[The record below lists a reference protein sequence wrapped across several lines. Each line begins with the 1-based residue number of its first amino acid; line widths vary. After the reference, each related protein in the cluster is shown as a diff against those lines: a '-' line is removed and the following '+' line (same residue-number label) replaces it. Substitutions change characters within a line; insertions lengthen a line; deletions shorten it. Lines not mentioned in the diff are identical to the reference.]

1 MRQAVQSRS
10 RGWLASFVALFLLSL
25 AGKAAPPPHQAGGS
39 PKALEPVDVG
49 MVALVAVPERYDG
62 KFVRTHGFLSI
73 EFEGDALYLHE
84 EDYRHGLTKNSL
96 ALRLSK
102 SQRQQFKSLSL
113 KYVVI
118 EGTVDARGLEQTDK
132 WSGALGKI
140 TRLEIWPMVR

>member
-1 MRQAVQSRS
+1 
-10 RGWLASFVALFLLSL
+10 
-25 AGKAAPPPHQAGGS
+25 
-39 PKALEPVDVG
+39 

-118 EGTVDARGLEQTDK
+118 EGTVYARGLEQTDM
-132 WSGALGKI
+132 WSGALGNI
-140 TRLEIWPMVR
+140 TRLEIWPVVR